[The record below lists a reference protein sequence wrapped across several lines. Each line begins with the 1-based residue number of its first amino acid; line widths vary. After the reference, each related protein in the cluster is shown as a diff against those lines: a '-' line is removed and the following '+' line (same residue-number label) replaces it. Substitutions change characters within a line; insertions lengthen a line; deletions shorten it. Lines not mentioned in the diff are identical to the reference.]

1 MGKTKNEK
9 DKITPEMRLKYEIAD
24 ELDLMDKVMKFGW
37 GGLTAKETGKIGGIM
52 TARKKGKKS

>member
-1 MGKTKNEK
+1 MGKSDHN
-9 DKITPEMRLKYEIAD
+9 KITPELRMKYEIAS

-52 TARKKGKKS
+52 TARKKAKKT